1 MPMPPRFKPSCPP
14 DAHKVIREPE
24 NKVLAELCV
33 RIEDAELENGAREVC
48 ELLGAFSKSPIV
60 SCSDKARLEIEG
72 CAAGEGIMPSFLK
85 VLQGGGAVVATAGKP
100 DRGVKA
106 CDLTDLSKAR
116 LFLGELLKDQV
127 VVIPMA
133 SMYILR
139 SISTVYAWDRLLAEQ
154 FLRQYEDALSKLT
167 APDRALLEDVR
178 FGRVDPLKVKDLSP
192 TAYPFLKLER
202 KLFLQ
207 YPSEDD

>member
-85 VLQGGGAVVATAGKP
+85 VLQGGGAVVATTGKP

-116 LFLGELLKDQV
+116 LFLGELLK
-127 VVIPMA
+127 A
-133 SMYILR
+133 
-139 SISTVYAWDRLLAEQ
+139 
-154 FLRQYEDALSKLT
+154 
-167 APDRALLEDVR
+167 RALFPGLPDNEVTGSGHGD
-178 FGRVDPLKVKDLSP
+178 FTLCCHGAANAD
-192 TAYPFLKLER
+192 
-202 KLFLQ
+202 
-207 YPSEDD
+207 